1 MEHFDT
7 ERSRHRLRRA
17 RENLHTAQSCYDLGI
32 YDETADHAYLAAYSA
47 ISALPSLVSYRLEER
62 TGIFQRFSL
71 DYVKTGLF
79 DKRIPKILKSAYRS
93 CKNANHNDFYQ
104 VTADEAEAQITSAE
118 AVLHQ
123 IESFLTPIYEK
134 HEKETTT

>member
-1 MEHFDT
+1 MEQFDI
-7 ERSRHRLRRA
+7 ERSKYRFQTAQEH
-17 RENLHTAQSCYDLGI
+17 LHTAQSCYDLGI
-32 YDETADHAYLAAYSA
+32 FDETADRAYFAAYSA
-47 ISALPSLVSYRLEER
+47 VGALPSLVSYRLEER

-93 CKNANHNDFYQ
+93 CKNANHNDFCQ
-104 VTADEAEAQITSAE
+104 ITADEAAAQIKNAE

-123 IESFLTPIYEK
+123 IKSFLTPIYEK